1 VGGINHRGKTS
12 GRSWLGGLERETP
25 ETRAIVFA
33 PSFEDA
39 VAIRVDDRHS
49 GLGENDLAAEVG
61 ERPQTDEGVG
71 EGGHH
76 VPLHC
81 RRRE

>member
-1 VGGINHRGKTS
+1 LAQGAVASSVGGINHRGKTR

-25 ETRAIVFA
+25 ETRAIMFA

-49 GLGENDLAAEVG
+49 RLGENDLAA
-61 ERPQTDEGVG
+61 
-71 EGGHH
+71 
-76 VPLHC
+76 
-81 RRRE
+81 